1 MRFLFRCLILAILI
15 SLFCQPLFSQEK
27 SKTNIAVIDLGSRGG
42 LSQSEIGTLTDRLR
56 SLLVRTNAFNV
67 VDRGRM
73 EEILAEQGFQMTGCT
88 SAECAV
94 EAGQILGVEEMI
106 TGSIGKIGQLY
117 TIDIILIDVGTSQ
130 IIKSI
135 TRDYRGE
142 VEGLVGLMRSISD
155 ELGGITRATPIST
168 PQTGG
173 ISIKSQTNG
182 AEIFIDNRRAGK
194 SPLKLEELSLGEH
207 QIKLQANGYAP
218 YEDKFQIEKG
228 KTKSYSAK
236 LKKIFRIKIG
246 STPADAL
253 VYVNNKNI
261 GKTPFNSTGV
271 EGTKLTI
278 QLKKD
283 NYKIWSKNVELTKN
297 IDLNA
302 RLEMTKQYKD
312 ALAARVKQQ
321 EQRQEKPQVKKDGGS
336 KVWWWVG
343 GGAVLAGTAAYLLLS
358 GDEKTESKDFPAPP
372 GRPE

>member
-1 MRFLFRCLILAILI
+1 
-15 SLFCQPLFSQEK
+15 
-27 SKTNIAVIDLGSRGG
+27 
-42 LSQSEIGTLTDRLR
+42 
-56 SLLVRTNAFNV
+56 
-67 VDRGRM
+67 
-73 EEILAEQGFQMTGCT
+73 MTGCT

-155 ELGGITRATPIST
+155 ELGGITRAIPNST

-173 ISIKSQTNG
+173 ISIKSQPKG

-207 QIKLQANGYAP
+207 KIKLQANGYAS

-236 LKKIFRIKIG
+236 LKKIFRIKIV
-246 STPADAL
+246 STPVDAL

-271 EGTKLTI
+271 QGTKLTI

-283 NYKIWSKNVELTKN
+283 NYKIWSKNVELSKN

-302 RLEMTKQYKD
+302 KLEMTKQYKD
-312 ALAARVKQQ
+312 ALAARFKQQ
-321 EQRQEKPQVKKDGGS
+321 EQKQEKPQVKKGGGS